1 MKFHK
6 RNRGFTLIE
15 ILLVVVIIGIMLA
28 VIVPRAWRAN
38 VDSKYNLVRQV
49 GSELASFAME
59 WAEKQIEA
67 QTDQSTSTLNSY
79 LVALTGGQPYDYVYV
94 AGNPTYWNNRTPASG
109 GDPIVGRNAIDDTAD
124 ATVEDMVPPEKTP
137 RNPFNGAS
145 YWLAVNDPSS
155 AGGGAGY
162 QHEAGAIAC
171 AYGQDGS
178 WNYFALLFQGTEA
191 TNASE
196 FHAGQDYQNL
206 EGLRNGIFV
215 ARVAA
220 GNSGTQPTP

>member
-94 AGNPTYWNNRTPASG
+94 AGNPTYWNNQTPA
-109 GDPIVGRNAIDDTAD
+109 
-124 ATVEDMVPPEKTP
+124 
-137 RNPFNGAS
+137 
-145 YWLAVNDPSS
+145 L
-155 AGGGAGY
+155 GGGPHSRAER
-162 QHEAGAIAC
+162 HRR
-171 AYGQDGS
+171 YGRCHG
-178 WNYFALLFQGTEA
+178 
-191 TNASE
+191 
-196 FHAGQDYQNL
+196 
-206 EGLRNGIFV
+206 
-215 ARVAA
+215 
-220 GNSGTQPTP
+220 